1 MSKDSIIDYASF
13 ILFKAFS
20 FFLRR
25 LPCEFTLFLGKRLG
39 DLFYYL
45 DAKHKAVAYSNIKT
59 ALGGQIPPS
68 GLSRITRKFYQDFG
82 QTLMEVFIFPLVDKK
97 YLDKYITIEGL
108 DNIARGFK
116 RGKGVILTVVHE
128 GSWEMSNLVS
138 ANLGYPFN
146 ILIREQ
152 PRFERMNKL
161 LNFYRSQKG
170 TKLIQTESQTKKLIE
185 TLKKNEAV
193 AMTVDQGGSDGVL
206 VKFFGKDA
214 SMSTGAI
221 KLSLRYGAA
230 IIPVF
235 STRIKGP
242 YIKFK
247 VEPPFEIKKSG
258 DSQKDVQENLQRLIV
273 IYEKHIAAC
282 PKEYLWT
289 YKIWKYTPE
298 KNILILSDGKAGHLR
313 QAQATAK
320 IAEKYLKDKGVKVNT
335 EIVEVKFNNK
345 FSRTALAL
353 SSCFSG
359 KYNCQG
365 CLWCFRKFLVKDTY
379 GSLLKIKPDLVIS
392 CGSSVAPVNFILSRE
407 NLAKSIV
414 IMRPSVLSTKRF
426 NLVIMEQHDRPG
438 GYRKNLVIT
447 EGALNLVD
455 DDYLDSNGQALKSR
469 VQLNK
474 KFVLG
479 LLLGGDT
486 KDFKLSLDSLKEIIG
501 QIKDALEK
509 IDGEIL
515 ITTSRRT
522 PAEIERLLKEEFINY
537 PRCKLLIIAN
547 EKNIP
552 EAVGGILALSHL
564 VVVSPESISMISE
577 AVNSKKYVLV
587 FKTNK
592 LNPKHERFLGHFAG
606 NKYIYLARPDEVN
619 KKVNDIWRDK
629 PQTHS
634 LKDNLL
640 VAQAIGKVL

>member
-39 DLFYYL
+39 DLFYFL

-82 QTLMEVFIFPLVDKK
+82 QTLAEVFIFPSVDKK

-108 DNIARGFK
+108 DNIAGGFK
-116 RGKGVILTVVHE
+116 RGKGVILAVVHE

-161 LNFYRSQKG
+161 LNSYRSQKG

-258 DSQKDVQENLQRLIV
+258 DSQKDVQENLQRLIA
-273 IYEKHIAAC
+273 IYEKHIVAC

-320 IAEKYLKDKGVKVNT
+320 IAEKYLKDKGMKVNT
-335 EIVEVKFNNK
+335 GIVEVKFNNK

-353 SSCFSG
+353 S
-359 KYNCQG
+359 QG
-365 CLWCFRKFLVKDTY
+365 CLWCFRKFLVKGTY
-379 GSLLKIKPDLVIS
+379 DSLVKIKPDLVIS

-414 IMRPSVLSTKRF
+414 IMRPSVLSTKKF
-426 NLVIMEQHDRPG
+426 NLVIMEKHDMPLK
-438 GYRKNLVIT
+438 RKNLVIT

-469 VQLNK
+469 VQLSR

-486 KDFKLSLDSLKEIIG
+486 KDFKLSLDSMREIIG

-509 IDGEIL
+509 IDGEVL

-522 PAEIERLLKEEFINY
+522 PAEVECLLKEEFTNY

-592 LNPKHERFLGHFAG
+592 LSPKHERFLGHFAG

-634 LKDNLL
+634 LKDNIL

>member
-45 DAKHKAVAYSNIKT
+45 DAKHKAIAYSNIKA
-59 ALGGQIPPS
+59 ALGRQIPPS

-108 DNIARGFK
+108 DNIANGFK
-116 RGKGVILTVVHE
+116 RGKGVILAVVHE

-206 VKFFGKDA
+206 VKFFGKEA

-221 KLSLRYGAA
+221 KLGLRYGAA

-235 STRIKGP
+235 STRVKGP

-247 VEPPFEIKKSG
+247 VEPPFEIKESG
-258 DSQKDVQENLQRLIV
+258 DSQKDVQENLQRLIA
-273 IYEKHIAAC
+273 IYERHIAAC

-289 YKIWKYTPE
+289 YKIWKYTTE

-313 QAQATAK
+313 QAQAAAK

-335 EIVEVKFNNK
+335 GIVEVKFKNK

-353 SSCFSG
+353 S
-359 KYNCQG
+359 QG
-365 CLWCFRKFLVKDTY
+365 CLWCFRKFLEKDTY
-379 GSLLKIKPDLVIS
+379 DSLVKIKPDLVIS
-392 CGSSVAPVNFILSRE
+392 CGSSVAAVNFILSRE
-407 NLAKSIV
+407 NLAKSVV
-414 IMRPSVLSTKRF
+414 IMRPSVLSSKRF
-426 NLVIMEQHDRPG
+426 DLVIMEQHDNPPK
-438 GYRKNLVIT
+438 RKNLVAT

-469 VQLNK
+469 AQPSK

-486 KDFKLSLDSLKEIIG
+486 KDFKLSIDSMREIIS

-509 IDGEIL
+509 VDGEIL

-522 PAEIERLLKEEFINY
+522 PAEIERLLKEEFTNY

-577 AVNSKKYVLV
+577 AVNSRKYVLV

-592 LNPKHERFLGHFAG
+592 LNPKYERFLGHFAE
-606 NKYIYLARPDEVN
+606 NKYIYMARPDEVN
-619 KKVNDIWRDK
+619 KKINDIWRDK

>member
-1 MSKDSIIDYASF
+1 MNKDSIIDYASF
-13 ILFKAFS
+13 ILFRAFS
-20 FFLRR
+20 FFIRR

-45 DAKHKAVAYSNIKT
+45 DAKHKAIAYSNIKT
-59 ALGGQIPPS
+59 ALGGKIPPS
-68 GLSRITRKFYQDFG
+68 GLSRVTREFYRDFG

-97 YLDKYITIEGL
+97 YLDKYVTIEGL
-108 DNIARGFK
+108 DNIANGFK
-116 RGKGVILTVVHE
+116 RGKGVILAVVHE

-152 PRFERMNKL
+152 PRYERLNKL
-161 LNFYRSQKG
+161 LNTYRSQKG
-170 TKLIQTESQTKKLIE
+170 TKLIQTESQTKRLIE
-185 TLKKNEAV
+185 ALRKNEAV

-206 VKFFGKDA
+206 VKFFGKEA

-235 STRIKGP
+235 STRLKGP
-242 YIKFK
+242 YLKFK
-247 VEPPFEIKKSG
+247 VELPFEIKESG
-258 DSQKDVQENLQRLIV
+258 DSQKDIQENLQRLIA
-273 IYEKHIAAC
+273 IYERHIAIY

-289 YKIWKYTPE
+289 YKIWKYTPG

-313 QAQATAK
+313 QAQAAAK
-320 IAEKYLKDKGVKVNT
+320 IAENYLKDKEVKVNT
-335 EIVEVKFNNK
+335 EIVEVKFK
-345 FSRTALAL
+345 SRFSRTALAL

-379 GSLLKIKPDLVIS
+379 DSLMKIKPDLVIS
-392 CGSSVAPVNFILSRE
+392 CGSSVAPVNFIVSRE
-407 NLAKSIV
+407 NLAKSMV
-414 IMRPSVLSTKRF
+414 IMRPPFLSTKRF
-426 NLVIMEQHDRPG
+426 DLVIMEQHDAPPK
-438 GYRKNLVIT
+438 RKNIVIT

-455 DDYLDSNGQALKSR
+455 DDYLNLNGQALKSR
-469 VQLNK
+469 VKLNN

-479 LLLGGDT
+479 LLLGGDA
-486 KDFKLSLDSLKEIIG
+486 KDFKLSVDSLKEIIG
-501 QIKDALEK
+501 QIKDVLEK
-509 IDGEIL
+509 IDGELL

-522 PAEIERLLKEEFINY
+522 PVEIERLLKEEFINS

-587 FKTNK
+587 FKTKK
-592 LNPKHERFLGHFAG
+592 LNLKHERFLGHFAE
-606 NKYIYLARPDEVN
+606 NKYIYLARPDEVS
-619 KKVNDIWRDK
+619 KKINDIWRDK
-629 PQTHS
+629 PKTNS

-640 VAQAIGKVL
+640 VSQAIGRVL